1 MTTLDPRAV
10 KAALDAYGIDAV
22 VDGLEAA
29 IAAYLAATQPQAG
42 EPVEAQIADAVLGWM
57 VKFDLLDAGNE
68 YGPDDV
74 LAVLNDLAP
83 SPQPAKDEREV
94 PSNCA
99 PAQDDGVHIHTTHAN
114 PAQVTDAIPAETLRQ
129 LDTLFARTTQ
139 GSWRTYQNGV
149 HPVEVGGMGSGD
161 DYAICTHGPKSFANA
176 DWIATMH
183 DEWPR
188 VRAFLSG
195 KEV

>member
-1 MTTLDPRAV
+1 MTDI
-10 KAALDAYGIDAV
+10 AALLDRLDSSDPEKFTAFDRLRVHAGT
-22 VDGLEAA
+22 DGYDFFDTEHAQEVLDWCDEAA
-29 IAAYLAATQPQAG
+29 TYLRTSPSQ
-42 EPVEAQIADAVLGWM
+42 V
-57 VKFDLLDAGNE
+57 
-68 YGPDDV
+68 
-74 LAVLNDLAP
+74 AP
-83 SPQPAKDEREV
+83 
-94 PSNCA
+94 
-99 PAQDDGVHIHTTHAN
+99 AN

-129 LDTLFARTTQ
+129 LDILFARTTQ
-139 GSWRTYQNGV
+139 GAWRTYQNGV